1 MNEHLKANPD
11 LAREISN
18 EPEKEFNLLVLENL
32 VNLTTEESLHYN
44 NCEMIVCKDRNGSLI
59 LGDRPFLSNVID
71 DFNFLTLSP
80 HILIA
85 FRQQKDPPNYR
96 YQDITNAGIINSYNE
111 IVAENSRYWIV
122 SNNKEQLTKYIKLCK
137 EESEQD
143 KISTLKPRALNS
155 SYKFF

>member
-1 MNEHLKANPD
+1 M
-11 LAREISN
+11 
-18 EPEKEFNLLVLENL
+18 
-32 VNLTTEESLHYN
+32 
-44 NCEMIVCKDRNGSLI
+44 I

-71 DFNFLTLSP
+71 YFNFLTLSP

-122 SNNKEQLTKYIKLCK
+122 SNNKEQLTKYIKSFAKKKVNEIEYQL
-137 EESEQD
+137 
-143 KISTLKPRALNS
+143 
-155 SYKFF
+155 